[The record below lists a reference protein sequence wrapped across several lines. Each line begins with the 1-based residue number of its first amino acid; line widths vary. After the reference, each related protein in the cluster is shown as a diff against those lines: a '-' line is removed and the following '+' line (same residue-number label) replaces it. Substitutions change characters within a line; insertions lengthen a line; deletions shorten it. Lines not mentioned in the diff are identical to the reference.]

1 MTPNASSAR
10 RLHVLLAG
18 GGSGGHVF
26 PALAVGEEL
35 RARGHRV
42 SFAGSARGIE
52 ARLVPERG
60 VEFHALRSRPMTGR
74 GLVGKAVA
82 VATLLVAGLAAAR
95 LVRRL
100 AVDAVVGT
108 GGYASAPAI
117 LGAVLARRPAL
128 LVEPNARPGF
138 ANRQLSRWA
147 AGAAVAFPDT
157 GRELACPARVSGVPV
172 REAFF
177 RVGPEP
183 TGGDARLLHLLVLG
197 GSQGARSLNLAVPA
211 ALAQMGEK
219 DGAPAGL
226 EVLHQTGAAHLEE
239 TRAAYERAGLST
251 DLISGADSGGTTSVR
266 LEPFLDDVAGALEAS
281 HLVVSR
287 AGAITLAEIA
297 AAGRAAVLVPLSLA
311 EGHQRDNALAFQA
324 AGAARVVEA
333 GAGAAGGPEALASV
347 LSPLLAK
354 ALAGLLA
361 DRDTL
366 AAMGLAARALA
377 RPGAAAAIADW
388 VEELAGAGGR
398 AA

>member
-1 MTPNASSAR
+1 
-10 RLHVLLAG
+10 VLLAG

-35 RARGHRV
+35 RVRGHRV

-74 GLVGKAVA
+74 GPVGKALA

-117 LGAVLARRPAL
+117 LGAVLVRRPAL

-147 AGAAVAFPDT
+147 AGAAVAFPQT
-157 GRELACPARVSGVPV
+157 GRELACPSRVSGVPV

-177 RVGPEP
+177 RVAPEP
-183 TGGDARLLHLLVLG
+183 AGDRHHLLVLG
-197 GSQGARSLNLAVPA
+197 GSQGARSLNLALPEALAAVVGRDGVPA
-211 ALAQMGEK
+211 
-219 DGAPAGL
+219 DL

-239 TRAAYERAGLST
+239 TRAAYERAGLGAGPGAEPR
-251 DLISGADSGGTTSVR
+251 SGAASCAAAPVR
-266 LEPFLDDVAGALEAS
+266 LEPFVDDMAGALAAS

-324 AGAARVVEA
+324 VGAARVVEA
-333 GAGAAGGPEALASV
+333 GPGAGPETLA
-347 LSPLLAK
+347 PLLGRT
-354 ALAGLLA
+354 LAGLLV
-361 DRDTL
+361 DRDAL
-366 AAMGLAARALA
+366 AAMGRAARGLA

>member
-1 MTPNASSAR
+1 MGDGVSANPGSAR
-10 RLHVLLAG
+10 ALHVLLTG

-74 GLVGKAVA
+74 GPVGKALA

-157 GRELACPARVSGVPV
+157 GRELACPARLSGVPV

-183 TGGDARLLHLLVLG
+183 AAGPLHLLVLG

-211 ALAQMGEK
+211 ALAALRETE
-219 DGAPAGL
+219 GASAVL
-226 EVLHQTGAAHLEE
+226 AVLHQTGATHLEE
-239 TRAAYERAGLST
+239 TRAAYERAGSDAAT
-251 DLISGADSGGTTSVR
+251 PVR
-266 LEPFLDDVAGALEAS
+266 LEPFLDDVAGALAAS

-311 EGHQRDNALAFQA
+311 EGHQRGNALAFQA
-324 AGAARVVEA
+324 AGAARVVET
-333 GAGAAGGPEALASV
+333 GAAGGPEALATA
-347 LSPLLAK
+347 LSPSLAK

-361 DRDTL
+361 DREAL
-366 AAMGLAARALA
+366 AAMGRAARNLA